1 MSGII
6 YRAVIVDDEPL
17 ARTRIRRFLS
27 EEPDMEV
34 VGECADGAQA
44 VDLIRELAPEV
55 VFLDVQMPKMDG
67 IEVIRQIG
75 AHNLRTVVFVTAFN
89 HYAVQAFE
97 AEAVDYLLK
106 PFDRRRFQEAL
117 QRIRRRL
124 TEYSHETLSEQ
135 IEQLVKRFQPSSPY
149 LQRLVI
155 RSEGSILLVRV
166 EDVDWLEA
174 AGNYVC
180 VHLGK
185 RNHIVRDSLAHLE
198 KQLDPARFLR
208 VHRSTMVNLDRIREL
223 RPTFQGDYKVVLLSG
238 DILPLGRKYR
248 EALTRQLG
256 IAL

>member
-135 IEQLVKRFQPSSPY
+135 IEQLVKRFEPSSPY

>member
-106 PFDRRRFQEAL
+106 PFDRRRFQETL

-174 AGNYVC
+174 AGNYIC

-208 VHRSTMVNLDRIREL
+208 VHRSAMVNLDRIREL

-238 DILPLGRKYR
+238 DILPLSRKYR
-248 EALTRQLG
+248 GALTRQLG

>member
-27 EEPDMEV
+27 EEPDMEI

-198 KQLDPARFLR
+198 KQLDPVRFLR
-208 VHRSTMVNLDRIREL
+208 VHRSAIVNLDRIREL

-238 DILPLGRKYR
+238 DILPLSRKYR

>member
-27 EEPDMEV
+27 EEPDMEI

-208 VHRSTMVNLDRIREL
+208 VHRSAIVNLDRIREL

-238 DILPLGRKYR
+238 DILPLSRKYR